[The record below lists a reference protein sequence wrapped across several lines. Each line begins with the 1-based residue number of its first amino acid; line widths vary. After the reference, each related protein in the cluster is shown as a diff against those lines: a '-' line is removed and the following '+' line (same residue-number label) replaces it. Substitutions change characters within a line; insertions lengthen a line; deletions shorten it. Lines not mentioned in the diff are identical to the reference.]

1 MNYYCTTLRKKNCNL
16 TFDKD
21 IKINDEELKVSQIY
35 HSPATYSEEFAQVLM
50 VLEQPYNGKKVLNF
64 RKSWFTKNDAD
75 EEECDKLNAKV
86 REQLESSKYIPY
98 ELETC
103 ISARLHGTSNMSDL
117 YLATGALTDALVSP
131 ESSYHSTRTNMDVIF
146 CERVTSYT
154 KSFDMT
160 IVYNDGKHV
169 THSCV
174 DRKNLKVLSKW
185 AEELKLELYTT
196 GPDPLP
202 WKQLKAYRETN
213 TWNEINAMLNPDIS
227 EEDESSEWEQ
237 GETEESEED
246 IWSDCSESDLSDL
259 SEDDEPLPKRRR
271 T

>member
-1 MNYYCTTLRKKNCNL
+1 
-16 TFDKD
+16 
-21 IKINDEELKVSQIY
+21 
-35 HSPATYSEEFAQVLM
+35 M

-64 RKSWFTKNDAD
+64 RKSWLITKDPDDKESN
-75 EEECDKLNAKV
+75 KLNAKV
-86 REQLESSKYIPY
+86 REKLVSSKYIPY
-98 ELETC
+98 ELDTC

-131 ESSYHSTRTNMDVIF
+131 ESSYHSNRTNMDVIF

-160 IVYNDGKHV
+160 IVYDDGKHI
-169 THSCV
+169 THSCIN
-174 DRKNLKVLSKW
+174 RKNLKVLSKW

-213 TWNEINAMLNPDIS
+213 TWNEINAMLNPDLS
-227 EEDESSEWEQ
+227 EEDESS
-237 GETEESEED
+237 
-246 IWSDCSESDLSDL
+246 
-259 SEDDEPLPKRRR
+259 
-271 T
+271 